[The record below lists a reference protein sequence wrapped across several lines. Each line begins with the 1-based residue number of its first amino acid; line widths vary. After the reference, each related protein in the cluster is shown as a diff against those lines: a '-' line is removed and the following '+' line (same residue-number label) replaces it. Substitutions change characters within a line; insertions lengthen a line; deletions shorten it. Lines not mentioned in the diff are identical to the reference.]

1 MDIYDV
7 YFERLSKK
15 LKTIYMNNG
24 FGFDYFHSKQEASNF
39 IISNINKKD
48 IITFGG
54 SMSVN
59 QLGLIDILKNGGY
72 ENFLDRNNPDTT
84 KESEIKA
91 FTSDVY
97 LCSANAITENGIVVA
112 IDGSG
117 NRVSAMIYGPK
128 KVYLIVGKN
137 KLVYDEPAAI
147 KRSKNIA
154 AAHNS
159 IRFNIENPCSVEM
172 QCNNDCEYENRLCS
186 YRIAIEKSHIKERIH
201 IIFINENLGF

>member
-7 YFERLSKK
+7 YFERLSNK
-15 LKTIYMNNG
+15 LKKIYTNNG
-24 FGFDYFHSKQEASNF
+24 FGFDYFHSKQEATDF
-39 IISNINKKD
+39 VISNINKKD

-54 SMSVN
+54 SLSVT
-59 QLGLIDILKNGGY
+59 QLDLIDILKNGDY
-72 ENFLDRNNPDTT
+72 EKFIDRNNPDCK
-84 KESEIKA
+84 KEAEIKA

-97 LCSANAITENGIVVA
+97 LCSANAITEDGIVIS

-137 KLVYDEPAAI
+137 KLVHNEADAI
-147 KRSKNIA
+147 KRAKNIA

-159 IRFNIENPCSVEM
+159 IRFNIENPCSVKM
-172 QCNNDCEYENRLCS
+172 KCNNDCEYENRLCS

-201 IIFINENLGF
+201 IIFINQNLGF